1 MHVGRIGCP
10 GGSVTAVLRPS
21 RPRLAALLTALVATA
36 VAASGSVADA
46 VATPAVPHAVD
57 LTFGGGDGIATVDFG
72 GEDGCVFSADVT
84 SAISCGIALLADGR
98 ILTASSTS
106 GTTYDLLV
114 SRFLADGTP
123 DMTFGVGGS
132 VVIDLG
138 ADEKAFDVAIDS
150 QGRIVV
156 VGQTVAPGGVGRS
169 LVVRL
174 LTDGSVDPAFGTAGV
189 TVVQYQNETVGYAKS
204 AVIGTDDSITIG
216 GTTSVSTDLWFMVAR
231 LTSAGLLDAGFAS
244 GGLHAG
250 VLNGTDITEALARRP
265 DGTLIAAGSSYTSGA
280 SAHTFVL
287 QPNGDLDRAWGLC
300 GYETYFATTSSS
312 GGPSGLVVDPT
323 GRAVVVGF
331 SGYGGTT
338 RLFAQR
344 TLANGDVDPT
354 FGSGVVDLQID
365 PVPGLASAT
374 AVARS
379 SDGRLFVA
387 GRYRD
392 GARFYGFV
400 LALTDA
406 GIPDESFAPGGLVAL
421 GPQAIDPWDIVVAAD
436 GSILVVG
443 TAGFTATADL
453 AVVRIAPQRAVA
465 PAYAC

>member
-1 MHVGRIGCP
+1 MP
-10 GGSVTAVLRPS
+10 AVLRPT
-21 RPRLAALLTALVATA
+21 RPRLAALLTALLATA

-46 VATPAVPHAVD
+46 VATPVVPHAVD
-57 LTFGGGDGIATVDFG
+57 LSFGGGDGIATVDFG

-84 SAISCGIALLADGR
+84 SAIACGIALLADGR
-98 ILTASSTS
+98 IVTAASTS

-114 SRFLADGTP
+114 NRFLADGTP

-150 QGRIVV
+150 QGRIIV
-156 VGQTVAPGGVGRS
+156 VGQTIALGGVSRS

-174 LTDGSVDPAFGTAGV
+174 LADGSLDPVFGTAGA
-189 TVVQYQNETVGYAKS
+189 TAVQHQNDVLGYAKS
-204 AVIGTDDSITIG
+204 IVIGADDSVTIG
-216 GTTSVSTDLWFMVAR
+216 GTTMVSTNLLFMAAR
-231 LTSAGLLDAGFAS
+231 LTSAGVLDATFAN
-244 GGLHAG
+244 GGLHVDG
-250 VLNGTDITEALARRP
+250 LNGTDITEALARRP
-265 DGTLIAAGSSYTSGA
+265 DGKLIAAGSSYASGA
-280 SAHTFVL
+280 SAHTFL
-287 QPNGDLDRAWGLC
+287 YGPDGYIDRDWGVC
-300 GYETYFATTSSS
+300 GYATYFAPTSSS
-312 GGPSGLVVDPT
+312 GGPYGLVVDPE

-354 FGSGVVDLQID
+354 FGGGTVDLQID
-365 PVPGLASAT
+365 PVPGLASGT

-392 GARFYGFV
+392 DTRFYGFV

-406 GIPDESFAPGGLVAL
+406 GIPDESFAPGGLVGL
-421 GPQAIDPWDIVVAAD
+421 GPQAIDPMDIVVAAD

-443 TAGFTATADL
+443 TSAIGGTADL